1 MAHQIRR
8 VDFVY
13 VTVRDRPGEAFKL
26 LSMLADSGINLLGF
40 SAVPTGPTSTQLT
53 LIPEDV
59 ALFRTQAQQAGIPLE
74 GPYPALL
81 VQGEDVI
88 GALSG
93 IHEKLYDAG
102 VNVYA
107 SSAVTSSKGTYGYIL
122 YVRPEEYDR
131 AAEALGT

>member
-1 MAHQIRR
+1 MALQIKR
-8 VDFVY
+8 VHYFY

-26 LSMLADSGINLLGF
+26 LSMLADSGVNLLGF
-40 SAVPTGPTSTQLT
+40 SAVPTGPMSTQLT

-59 ALFRTQAQQAGIPLE
+59 THFKTQTQQAGIALD

-81 VQGEDVI
+81 VQGDDVV

-93 IHEKLYDAG
+93 IHERLYDAG

-122 YVRPEEYDR
+122 YVRPEEHER
-131 AAEALGT
+131 ASEALGA